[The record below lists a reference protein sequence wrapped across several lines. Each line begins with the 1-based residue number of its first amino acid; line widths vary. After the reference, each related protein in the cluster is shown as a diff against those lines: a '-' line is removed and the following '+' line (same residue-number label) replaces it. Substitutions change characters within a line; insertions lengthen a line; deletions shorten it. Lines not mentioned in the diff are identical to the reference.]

1 MEGLAGPWAVA
12 AADASGVSRVTAGVE
27 FRAVILAAVL
37 AATGLSGCVSAGI
50 TAVADGVDGVGTFV
64 GGATKGAPRQVQ
76 IFVASTRPEGKDR
89 TTGIGGAHFS
99 LTTISVPPGHRT
111 GSIERPSLGSENR
124 LEDFVLAGRRPLDET
139 GFRNEIASHISGR
152 IGSNRDI
159 LVFVHGFNTSLDEA
173 RFRLAQIVIDGGFNG
188 VPVLFTWPSKGSLF
202 GYGSDREAAMASRD
216 ALEHLLE
223 TLAAEPDV
231 GKIHVL
237 AHSMGAWL
245 AMESLRENAI
255 AGHPDL
261 DGHLGD
267 ILLAAP
273 DIDLDVFRAQ
283 MARLGSFAH
292 VSIFTASNDRALA
305 ISSMLADR
313 PRLGAL
319 DPSKPADLKAIKDLG
334 VDVIDVSRDSVGL
347 IGHATYAAAP
357 EIIRGIGAELGAKR
371 PEDRDTQAVLDGTEA
386 PAGRLPDPH
395 APIVAM
401 PLPAPVLPAPAAAV
415 PPPVAAAP
423 APAAAAESTH

>member
-1 MEGLAGPWAVA
+1 MR
-12 AADASGVSRVTAGVE
+12 SGVGS
-27 FRAVILAAVL
+27 RAVILAAVL
-37 AATGLSGCVSAGI
+37 AMIGLSGCVSAGI
-50 TAVADGVDGVGTFV
+50 TAVADGVDDVGTFV
-64 GGATKGAPRQVQ
+64 GGAPKGAPRQVQ
-76 IFVASTRPEGKDR
+76 IFVASTRPDGKDR
-89 TTGIGGAHFS
+89 ATGVAGAHFS
-99 LTTISVPPGHRT
+99 LTTISVPPGHRI
-111 GSIERPSLGSENR
+111 GSIERPSLGSEKR

-139 GFRNEIASHISGR
+139 AFRNEIASHISGR
-152 IGSNRDI
+152 IGSNRDV
-159 LVFVHGFNTSLDEA
+159 LLFVHGFNTSLDEA
-173 RFRLAQIVIDGGFNG
+173 RFRLAQIVVDGGFNG

-245 AMESLRENAI
+245 AMESLRESAI

-261 DGHLGD
+261 DGHLGE

-273 DIDLDVFRAQ
+273 DIDLDVFRGQ

-292 VSIFTASNDRALA
+292 VSIFAASNDRALA

-319 DPSKPADLKAIKDLG
+319 DPSNPADRKAIKGLG
-334 VDVIDVSRDSVGL
+334 VEVIDLSRDSVGL
-347 IGHATYAAAP
+347 VGHATYAVAP
-357 EIIRGIGAELGAKR
+357 EIIRGIGAEIGAKR

-386 PAGRLPDPH
+386 SSDRLPDPH
-395 APIVAM
+395 APIVAA
-401 PLPAPVLPAPAAAV
+401 PLPAPVVASPPAPAASTPAAPPAAAVQPPAPAAAPDV
-415 PPPVAAAP
+415 IR
-423 APAAAAESTH
+423 